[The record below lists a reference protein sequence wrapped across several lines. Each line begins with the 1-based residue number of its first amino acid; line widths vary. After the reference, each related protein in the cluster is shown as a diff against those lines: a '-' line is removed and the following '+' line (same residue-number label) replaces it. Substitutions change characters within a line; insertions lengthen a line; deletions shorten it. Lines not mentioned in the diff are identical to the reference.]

1 MFHKKSLKF
10 VLDLKK
16 RVLIR
21 KVFKLKTSFKY
32 LEKNSQNFH
41 KLLNFF
47 QKIAKKILLLLRN
60 FFKLLF

>member
-16 RVLIR
+16 MVLIR

-47 QKIAKKILLLLRN
+47 QKIAKKIL
-60 FFKLLF
+60 